1 MNEKRKKYKRQD
13 KYGLIF
19 MLIVVVF
26 LYLFQTLWFYYPN
39 EKIYINFAVGFG
51 LVIFAQQVFCCL
63 LLFCSLLTINKA
75 ALIQRD
81 SPDRTQLFVLFT
93 VNVCFMITVLITNI
107 VQSVEFYKENIPK
120 ATKLRLDFYTEILN
134 NTLSTI
140 IIGTLI
146 YTYWLYIKSF
156 EDVLK
161 AQQKTFERRQSVEK
175 QASLTVGD
183 DDSDGGNSTEED
195 IEESFE
201 IDFDDEGMNEDEK
214 LL

>member
-1 MNEKRKKYKRQD
+1 
-13 KYGLIF
+13 

-26 LYLFQTLWFYYPN
+26 LYLFQTLYAYYPN
-39 EKIYINFAVGFG
+39 EKIYINLAVGFG

-120 ATKLRLDFYTEILN
+120 ATKLRLDVYTEILN